1 MGKLKHHFD
10 DIHYQNP
17 SKNHQTSSNKVK
29 KNPIK
34 VTYISS
40 PMMVKAS
47 NASEFRAI
55 VQQLTGKNSHVPADD
70 HDLVSTTA
78 SLFTNEEESNHHPHH
93 QALDHQGGENI
104 TAHHHQGGENITAHH
119 HHHEYLMDDTFSN
132 NIIMSLLDHDHD
144 DQFDGRFLWRDCF
157 SMCNS

>member
-10 DIHYQNP
+10 IQQNP
-17 SKNHQTSSNKVK
+17 YKNQSAAIKMK
-29 KNPIK
+29 KSPIK

-55 VQQLTGKNSHVPADD
+55 VQELTGKNSDVSDD
-70 HDLVSTTA
+70 HDVFPTTTL
-78 SLFTNEEESNHHPHH
+78 SNEEESVHHHHHHHHRHH
-93 QALDHQGGENI
+93 QAFDQGRSENI
-104 TAHHHQGGENITAHH
+104 TADHHRDN
-119 HHHEYLMDDTFSN
+119 EYSFSN

-144 DQFDGRFLWRDCF
+144 LVGNQFDERFLWREIV
-157 SMCNS
+157 SAAECNSFGF

>member
-10 DIHYQNP
+10 P
-17 SKNHQTSSNKVK
+17 SKNHQTRMDKVK

-55 VQQLTGKNSHVPADD
+55 VQQLTGKNSLVPHADE
-70 HDLVSTTA
+70 HDLVYTA
-78 SLFTNEEESNHHPHH
+78 TSLLTHGEESNHHHHH
-93 QALDHQGGENI
+93 QALDHQGRETI
-104 TAHHHQGGENITAHH
+104 TDHHD
-119 HHHEYLMDDTFSN
+119 EYLMDNAFSN
-132 NIIMSLLDHDHD
+132 NIIMSLLDHDLD
-144 DQFDGRFLWRDCF
+144 DQFDGRFLWREIV
-157 SMCNS
+157 SA